1 MTRRVSVS
9 GTAYSLPS
17 TLTIPSRDRRR
28 DAFSAHYYAAP
39 QEALDTAWTPNDP
52 KSDDAQHVPVA
63 LPYDERLATFRDFRE
78 VMEPIMLSGD
88 SYTEL
93 ARRIRIR
100 AS

>member
-1 MTRRVSVS
+1 MVPRSDE
-9 GTAYSLPS
+9 SLFKQ
-17 TLTIPSRDRRR
+17 LVQRFADRAR

-39 QEALDTAWTPNDP
+39 QETLHTARTVNDP
-52 KSDDAQHVPVA
+52 KSDDAHHVPVA

-78 VMEPIMLSGD
+78 VVEPIMLSGD

-93 ARRIRIR
+93 ARRIRTG